1 MMRYLLVFWL
11 ALLLV
16 VSLALA
22 LAPSAA
28 MAQTET
34 PVPTETVAP
43 TVTPIATSGFFTMTS
58 GGTFTYAVAADV
70 FAADVE
76 STANSTVVSIVIPAG
91 FGWYIS
97 AILILSGAL
106 VVKWA
111 WSWVVG

>member
-1 MMRYLLVFWL
+1 MRYLLVFWL

-28 MAQTET
+28 MAQT
-34 PVPTETVAP
+34 PAP
-43 TVTPIATSGFFTMTS
+43 TVTPLATSSYFTMTS
-58 GGTFTYAVAADV
+58 GGVFTYAVAADV